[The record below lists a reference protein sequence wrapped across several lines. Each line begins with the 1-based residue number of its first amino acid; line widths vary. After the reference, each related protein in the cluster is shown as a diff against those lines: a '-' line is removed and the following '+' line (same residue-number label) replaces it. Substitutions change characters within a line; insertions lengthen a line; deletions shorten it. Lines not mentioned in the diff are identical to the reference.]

1 VRLTTEQLSEL
12 GQALSILSAKS
23 SVLKEREDLRQ
34 LMEEN
39 AAAAGETDEKNNP
52 LAKRI
57 RNMITRIDEQLGE
70 YDTSVGSKMN
80 VIAVREDGKIPVS
93 DLKKALQ
100 VIKHRYAR
108 LVHPICLSFFD
119 AFRNLAPTKRRLT

>member
-1 VRLTTEQLSEL
+1 LTVEQLSEL

-23 SVLKEREDLRQ
+23 SVLKEREDLRR

-39 AAAAGETDEKNNP
+39 AAAADEGYENP

-57 RNMITRIDEQLGE
+57 RNMITKIDEQLGE
-70 YDTSVGSKMN
+70 YDASVGSKMN
-80 VIAVREDGKIPVS
+80 VVDVREDGKIPAS

-100 VIKHRYAR
+100 LIKHRCA
-108 LVHPICLSFFD
+108 ILS
-119 AFRNLAPTKRRLT
+119 PTRKPSVV